1 MKTILT
7 ISDSYYQTRVNTF
20 FQSSY
25 QTSLAL
31 WGNYSQS
38 ILHTFQDIK
47 LYWHFQRVTAKQ
59 YCTLFQSLHQK
70 ILTFS
75 ESSFPI
81 KLHLIYVTLWTR
93 VRSGLLISMLGKLS
107 WFLLTGL
114 ITMVLLMWKW
124 MGLFLRKNHLLR
136 CWGWP
141 SLLNW
146 IGALTLSLL
155 LKLPPTKLGA

>member
-81 KLHLIYVTLWTR
+81 KLHLIYDTVD
-93 VRSGLLISMLGKLS
+93 SGKKWLVDFNAGKTQLVSFEWSKNNGSKNGWVCS
-107 WFLLTGL
+107 WGKIIF
-114 ITMVLLMWKW
+114 
-124 MGLFLRKNHLLR
+124 
-136 CWGWP
+136 
-141 SLLNW
+141 
-146 IGALTLSLL
+146 
-155 LKLPPTKLGA
+155 

>member
-75 ESSFPI
+75 ESSFTI

-93 VRSGLLISMLGKLS
+93 VISGLLISMLGKLS
-107 WFLLTGL
+107 WFLLNGL
-114 ITMVLLMWKW
+114 RTMFLKMDGSVLEEKSSFKILGLTFSSRLDWDSYIFSITKTSSEL
-124 MGLFLRKNHLLR
+124 
-136 CWGWP
+136 
-141 SLLNW
+141 
-146 IGALTLSLL
+146 
-155 LKLPPTKLGA
+155 